1 MRVIRRTSVIDD
13 GGLTLTSRDTRDA
26 GSVETLEPPGISLEA
41 YRRKSR
47 KDAVTATLW
56 GSGLVLLHLVLL
68 FVGTISFSDLFHS
81 LLFIIGVVGLA
92 GGAWEF
98 YRAGRLTPED
108 LSKLQEAQDFARA
121 VDETALTYTKAIL
134 ACLIVVAVVQL
145 LAGDEESIRAAGLV
159 KDAVRGGELWR
170 VATCATLHV
179 NFIHIWMNGQ
189 ALLGFG
195 RLLESLTDRA
205 YLPLVF
211 LPSAACGSVF
221 SLVLM
226 PDTTSVGASG
236 GLMGLVGF
244 LAVLGYRR
252 KEILPAGFFKSVLL
266 NICFI
271 GVIGLVGFA
280 LIDNAAHLG
289 GLLAGVVCGVL
300 LISKSGGTDVAAA
313 GRLVRGL
320 GFVTL
325 LAIAL
330 ISLLS
335 IIMILSFEP

>member
-1 MRVIRRTSVIDD
+1 MTSQAVQ
-13 GGLTLTSRDTRDA
+13 DA
-26 GSVETLEPPGISLEA
+26 GSLEIREPPGTSLDE
-41 YRRKSR
+41 YKRKSR
-47 KDAVTATLW
+47 KDAISAILW
-56 GSGLVLLHLVLL
+56 GSGFILLHVMLL
-68 FVGTISFSDLFHS
+68 AFGVVSFSDLFHS

-92 GGAWEF
+92 GGTWEF
-98 YRAGRLTPED
+98 YQAGRLTEED
-108 LSKLQEAQDFARA
+108 LDKHKEAQEFTKSI
-121 VDETALTYTKAIL
+121 EKTALTYTKAVL
-134 ACLIVVAVVQL
+134 ACLIVVAVLQL
-145 LAGDEESIRAAGLV
+145 IAGDKESIKDAGLV
-159 KDAVRGGELWR
+159 KSAVREGEIWR
-170 VATCATLHV
+170 LFTCATLHV
-179 NFIHIWMNGQ
+179 NFMHIWMNGQ

-195 RLLESLTDRA
+195 KLIESLTDRA

-221 SLVLM
+221 SLLLM

-252 KEILPAGFFKSVLL
+252 NEILPSGFFKSILM

-280 LIDNAAHLG
+280 IIDNAAHLG
-289 GLLAGVVCGVL
+289 GLVAGVVCGCL
-300 LISKSGGTDVAAA
+300 LIRKTDDADLVVAS
-313 GRLVRGL
+313 RLVKGL
-320 GFVTL
+320 GFAAL

-335 IIMILSFEP
+335 VIMILR